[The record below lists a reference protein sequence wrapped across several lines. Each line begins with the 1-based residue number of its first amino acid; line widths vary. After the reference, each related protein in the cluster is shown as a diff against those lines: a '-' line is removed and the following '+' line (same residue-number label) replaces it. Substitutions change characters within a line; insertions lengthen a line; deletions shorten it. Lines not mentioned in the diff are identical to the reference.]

1 MKLPTPTTLVCME
14 RGRLRPQSGLRT
26 WASALQADGLFTP
39 HSAFR
44 TPHFRRAFTLIELIL
59 VMALITIVVG
69 VSMPSLKGFFK
80 GRDLDSEARRFL
92 SLTRYGASRAV
103 AEGIPVELY
112 VDTAQKL
119 YGLRAQAGFLEQD
132 TKRVEYKLPA
142 EISFEVTAAPPKK
155 ASGADN
161 LDDPDSEFLNTAEDT
176 SDSANP
182 IKIIRFNSDGF
193 IGDKS
198 PAAVVLRQR
207 SAEESASAEG
217 EALAIAQSA
226 TRLNYEIRTL
236 QPQR

>member
-1 MKLPTPTTLVCME
+1 MKLNANNRTRPE
-14 RGRLRPQSGLRT
+14 RGLPARSGSVVSGACELS
-26 WASALQADGLFTP
+26 ASSTVAGRAAARRAAL
-39 HSAFR
+39 
-44 TPHFRRAFTLIELIL
+44 RAFTLIELIL
-59 VMALITIVVG
+59 VMALITIVVS
-69 VSMPSLKGFFK
+69 VSLPSLKGFFR

-112 VDTAQKL
+112 VDTQQRL

-142 EISFEVTAAPPKK
+142 EISFEVTAAPTKK
-155 ASGADN
+155 ASGEENFDN
-161 LDDPDSEFLNTAEDT
+161 PDEQFLNNLEDM
-176 SDSANP
+176 SDSGNP

-198 PAAVVLRQR
+198 PAAVILRQR

-217 EALAIAQSA
+217 DAIAIAQSA
-226 TRLNYEIRTL
+226 TRLTYEIRTL
-236 QPQR
+236 QQQR

>member
-1 MKLPTPTTLVCME
+1 
-14 RGRLRPQSGLRT
+14 
-26 WASALQADGLFTP
+26 
-39 HSAFR
+39 
-44 TPHFRRAFTLIELIL
+44 
-59 VMALITIVVG
+59 MALITIVVS
-69 VSMPSLKGFFK
+69 VSLPSLKGFFR

-112 VDTAQKL
+112 VDTQQKL

-142 EISFEVTAAPPKK
+142 EISFEVTAAPQKK
-155 ASGADN
+155 ASGEENFDN
-161 LDDPDSEFLNTAEDT
+161 PDEQFLNNAEDM
-176 SDSANP
+176 SASGNP

-198 PAAVVLRQR
+198 PAAVILRQR
-207 SAEESASAEG
+207 GADESASAEG
-217 EALAIAQSA
+217 DAIAIAQSA
-226 TRLNYEIRTL
+226 TRLTYEIRTI